1 MKREFFKILTFIFL
15 IVSIN
20 QAIGQ
25 SEKVFIGLSVGPS
38 IPLSDYK
45 STDLSKE
52 ESGFAKVGFNFNI
65 SVAYRLSRNFSLA
78 ALVTGSTNS
87 INRSALQDE
96 ITDMNKGDLPN
107 TSWSV
112 EAGTWGIGGIL
123 IGGLA
128 TLPLS
133 DRFFLDFRALCG
145 IYTAYSPEYTLY
157 ANTIVQGSP
166 VTYTFEREKYHGT
179 SFAYNFGTGFKYKM
193 GNKYLIF
200 NVDYTASKPKFKD
213 VKIHNIDGTINT
225 QTFKQDINSLNVT
238 IGMGYY
244 L

>member
-1 MKREFFKILTFIFL
+1 MKRQILKILSLIFL
-15 IVSIN
+15 IASIN

-25 SEKVFIGLSVGPS
+25 SEKVFVGLSVGPC

-45 STDLSKE
+45 STNLSKE

-96 ITDMNKGDLPN
+96 ITDANKEELPN

-112 EAGTWGIGGIL
+112 EAANWGIGGIL

-133 DRFFLDFRALCG
+133 NRFFFDFRALCG
-145 IYTAYSPEYTLY
+145 IYTAYSPEYKLY
-157 ANTIVQGSP
+157 ASTIFQGSP
-166 VTYTFEREKYHGT
+166 VTYTFEREKYHGV

-213 VKIHNIDGTINT
+213 VKIHNIDGTIDT
-225 QTFKQDINSLNVT
+225 QTFKQDINSLNFT

>member
-1 MKREFFKILTFIFL
+1 MKREFFKILAFIFL
-15 IVSIN
+15 IVFIK
-20 QAIGQ
+20 QATGQ
-25 SEKVFIGLSVGPS
+25 SEKVFVGLSVGPC

-65 SVAYRLSRNFSLA
+65 SVGYRLSRNFSLA

-96 ITDMNKGDLPN
+96 ITDINTEELPN
-107 TSWSV
+107 TSWSG

-133 DRFFLDFRALCG
+133 SRFFIDFRALFG

-157 ANTIVQGSP
+157 ASTIIQGSP

-179 SFAYNFGTGFKYKM
+179 SFSYNFGTGLKYKM
-193 GNKYLIF
+193 GNKYLIV
-200 NVDYTASKPKFKD
+200 NADYTASKPEFKD
-213 VKIHNIDGTINT
+213 VKFHNIDGTINT

-238 IGMGYY
+238 IGLGYY